1 MLFLLLSSL
10 NEDDR
15 NFVLELYEK
24 YGDYL
29 YKTAYDILGNRN
41 DAEDAVQDAM
51 YKIIKHLDKFE
62 SSQEKKIRNQLV
74 IYITSIARNTAIDV
88 YRKRANSMRKETGL
102 YIQTEDGEELLTEPE
117 DETAAVENIAVTK
130 ENCIA
135 VQRAMLTLSQELQ
148 DEVNLVYLCGY
159 SCVEAADVLCISD
172 NAVRA
177 RIFKARKKLRSML
190 EVCVL

>member
-1 MLFLLLSSL
+1 MFFLLLSAL

-117 DETAAVENIAVTK
+117 DETASVENIAVTK

-148 DEVNLVYLCGY
+148 DAVNLVYLCGY

-177 RIFKARKKLRSML
+177 RIFKARKKMRSML